1 MTLDISNTII
11 AKSDQLNADDLM
23 GGPITIEI
31 VDVKI
36 VGGDQ
41 PLELHYRGAE
51 GKPYKPGKSMRRVL
65 SFMWGSDGEKYL
77 GRSMTLYRDADVRFG
92 GDVVGGIRISHLS
105 HIPSTITLPLTVTRG
120 KKKSFSVKPLIVE
133 NKAEKQAADARM
145 AANAIIAM
153 IDKAATIE
161 AVEDALL
168 SKAWPR
174 LRDAYPAEAERIIS
188 ARDTRIETLSS
199 TQE

>member
-1 MTLDISNTII
+1 MTLDISKTIV

-36 VGGDQ
+36 VVGDQ
-41 PLELHYRGAE
+41 PLELHYRGGD

-65 SFMWGSDGEKYL
+65 SFMWGSDGAAYV

-105 HIPSTITLPLTVTRG
+105 HIQSTITLPLTVTRG
-120 KKKSFSVKPLIVE
+120 KKKSFSVKPLVVE
-133 NKAEKQAADARM
+133 NKAEQKAA
-145 AANAIIAM
+145 AAKIAASAIIAM
-153 IDKAATIE
+153 IDKATTIE

-168 SKAWPR
+168 SETWPR
-174 LRDAYPAEAERIIS
+174 LRDAYPAEADRVIA
-188 ARDTRIETLSS
+188 ARDSKIETLST